1 MTRNLVDAWDAVKK
15 NVMKVIVG
23 KEEAI
28 EQCLIAILAGGHIL
42 IEDVPGTGKTTL
54 CKALAGS
61 LNLQFRR
68 IQMTPDLLPSDITG
82 SYVYHLKDSEFRFRP
97 GPIFCNLLLTDE
109 INRATPRT
117 QASLLEAME
126 EKQVT
131 VEGVTHKL
139 SEPFLVFATQNPV
152 EYQGVYRL
160 PEAQLDRFLMKVTL
174 GYLRPAE
181 EKEMLSRV
189 RETHPLES
197 LQPAMELDELLESQ
211 KLIRKIKVSPAV
223 EEYVVQLLAR
233 TRNAEEIQL
242 GASPR
247 AGIGLIRSAQ
257 ARAFLHQRSYITPDD
272 IKALFVP
279 LLIHRVFLKP
289 QFRVSGFSEAE
300 FLHRILE
307 EVPVPLE

>member
-1 MTRNLVDAWDAVKK
+1 M
-15 NVMKVIVG
+15 
-23 KEEAI
+23 
-28 EQCLIAILAGGHIL
+28 
-42 IEDVPGTGKTTL
+42 PGTGKTTL

-82 SYVYHLKDSEFRFRP
+82 SYVYHIKDSEFRFRP

-189 RETHPLES
+189 RETHPLET
-197 LQPAMELDELLESQ
+197 LQPVMELEELLESQ
-211 KLIRKIKVSPAV
+211 KIIRQVKVSPAV

-233 TRNAEEIQL
+233 TRSAEEVQL

-257 ARAFLHQRSYITPDD
+257 ARAFLHQRAHVIPDD

-279 LLIHRVFLKP
+279 LLSHRVFLKP
-289 QFRVSGFSEAE
+289 QFEVSGFSEAE
-300 FLHRILE
+300 FLQRILD